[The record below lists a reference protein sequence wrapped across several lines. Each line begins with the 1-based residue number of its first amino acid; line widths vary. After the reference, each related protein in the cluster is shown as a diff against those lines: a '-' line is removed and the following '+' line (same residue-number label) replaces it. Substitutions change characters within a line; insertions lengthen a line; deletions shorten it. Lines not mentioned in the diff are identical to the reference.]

1 MPSDMKV
8 RISFVAMNLLRW
20 QHMMTLILQH
30 TEDAQHRLF
39 LGYEDI
45 MRKPLV
51 QAKRLAEFLNSR
63 FGNRISP
70 IHAMVDA
77 VDSQLWRKRLSDAV

>member
-1 MPSDMKV
+1 MPSNVKI

-20 QHMMTLILQH
+20 QCMMTLILQH

-45 MRKPLV
+45 MRQQICLQFVTEQEPHRRRRGCFAGV
-51 QAKRLAEFLNSR
+51 FL
-63 FGNRISP
+63 RISAS
-70 IHAMVDA
+70 ILAIV
-77 VDSQLWRKRLSDAV
+77 